1 MVDFDGNRLEL
12 SALLKVQI
20 MQNVVVMLEEM

>member
-1 MVDFDGNRLEL
+1 MVNFDGNRLEF